1 MIMPSVQ
8 HYFLVLSNIIISL
21 VGFVE
26 LVNYSTFL
34 IAVQVTNFRVVKHLT
49 ITDVLF
55 VCWGSFTHP
64 FITDI
69 PFTSLACFVPW
80 GWRDPIEGSNLY
92 PSGGWDRTRGTACLG
107 SDSRKP
113 GASSALLHHS
123 MLCLESLWPLFGK
136 KNPYSAPN
144 GWDVNTRQL
153 WVPHKSHK
161 QQMFFLLT
169 AKSWKPR
176 TLKRVQ

>member
-55 VCWGSFTHP
+55 VC
-64 FITDI
+64 
-69 PFTSLACFVPW
+69 
-80 GWRDPIEGSNLY
+80 
-92 PSGGWDRTRGTACLG
+92 
-107 SDSRKP
+107 
-113 GASSALLHHS
+113 
-123 MLCLESLWPLFGK
+123 
-136 KNPYSAPN
+136 
-144 GWDVNTRQL
+144 
-153 WVPHKSHK
+153 
-161 QQMFFLLT
+161 
-169 AKSWKPR
+169 
-176 TLKRVQ
+176 